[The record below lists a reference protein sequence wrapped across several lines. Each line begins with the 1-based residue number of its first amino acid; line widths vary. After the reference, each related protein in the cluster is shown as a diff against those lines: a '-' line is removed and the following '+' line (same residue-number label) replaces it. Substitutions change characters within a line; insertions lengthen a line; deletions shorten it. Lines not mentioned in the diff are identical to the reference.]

1 MNAPEQITTLLIEQ
15 LIPSPTNPRKHFDEA
30 KLQELSS
37 SIKVHGVL
45 QPLLVRVALQDDGH
59 GAVENK
65 GKFEVIAGERRYR
78 AAKLAGIDQ
87 VPVMIRNLSDTD
99 VLHAQV
105 IENLQ
110 RDDLHELEE
119 AEGYERLLKEKDR
132 SGQPYTA
139 ESIAA
144 EIGKSRAYVYA
155 RLKLLDLCG
164 EARAACYAGEIDAS
178 TALLIARIP
187 VHKMQVEALKE
198 VTRKMEYGTQNH
210 AKGDKAMSYRRA
222 RELLQERY
230 MLDLAEAP
238 FDIKDA
244 DLIAKCG
251 SCTGCTK
258 RTGNQPELFDDVS
271 SKDVCTDPVC
281 HAMKKTAHVLAL
293 QKEAEEKGNKLLLGK
308 DAKKLI
314 PNYMQTPEEHLQGHG
329 LVCLDAKVPGD
340 EQKRTYGQILKEAK
354 LLTPSKDTGKAIVSK
369 TIVEHPHRANTM
381 IETVNIEQAAKA
393 LREAGFEITLKSQKD
408 TRENNEEKRSKER
421 EKKEQEL
428 AIENAFRS
436 RLFDTLHAKI
446 EADIGDPASD
456 TFPKLYRMLAVQ
468 MWSDFDYYDHEDIV
482 AVMRKFTTLP
492 TEQDGVDVDWESHI
506 TEFGDNIPN
515 LTPAQ
520 HLMLIIELPL
530 LAEELTAGLHSG
542 EAKTMLACAGE
553 LGIDA
558 AALRKETAAQHKAAL
573 AAAKKAATK
582 SAKAPEQTAT
592 TTAPPAPPKVRPA
605 ASWPFPTPLDQKKSD
620 AEPSSTPS
628 PAAQAQEKTAE
639 KKTEA
644 APATAKATAGKTN
657 KESR

>member
-1 MNAPEQITTLLIEQ
+1 MNAPDQITTLLIEQ

-30 KLQELSS
+30 KLQELAN
-37 SIKVHGVL
+37 SIKSHGVL
-45 QPLLVRVALQDDGH
+45 QPILVREQPF
-59 GAVENK
+59 EE
-65 GKFEVIAGERRYR
+65 GKPRRAEIISGERRYR
-78 AAKLAGIDQ
+78 AAKLAGIDM

-132 SGQPYTA
+132 SNQPYTA

-155 RLKLLDLCG
+155 RLKLLDLCE

-187 VHKMQVEALKE
+187 VNKMQVEALKE

-244 DLIAKCG
+244 DLIPKCG
-251 SCTGCTK
+251 SCTDCTK

-293 QKEAEEKGNKLLLGK
+293 QKAAEEKGNKLLLGK

-314 PNYMQTPEEHLQGHG
+314 PNYMKTPEEHLQDHG
-329 LVCLDAKVPGD
+329 LIPLDAKVPGD
-340 EQKRTYGQILKEAK
+340 EQHRTYSQILKEAK

-369 TIVEHPHRANTM
+369 TIVEHPQRANTM
-381 IETVNIEQAAKA
+381 IETVNIEAATKA
-393 LREAGFEITLKSQKD
+393 LREAGFEIAMKSQKD
-408 TRENNEEKRSKER
+408 THEKDEEKRSKER

-428 AIENAFRS
+428 AIENAFRT
-436 RLFDTLHAKI
+436 RLFDTLHSKI

-468 MWSDFDYYDHEDIV
+468 TWSDCDYYDHEDII
-482 AVMRKFTTLP
+482 ALMRKFTTLP
-492 TEQDGVDVDWESHI
+492 TEQDGVDIDWESHI
-506 TEFGDNIPN
+506 TEFGENIPN
-515 LTPAQ
+515 MTPAQ

-530 LAEELTAGLHSG
+530 LTQELTAGRYSG
-542 EAKTMLACAGE
+542 EATTMLACAGE

-558 AALRKETAAQHKAAL
+558 EALRKEAVAQHKAAL

-592 TTAPPAPPKVRPA
+592 TTTPPAPPKVRPT
-605 ASWPFPTPLDQKKSD
+605 ASWPFPVPMSKK
-620 AEPSSTPS
+620 E
-628 PAAQAQEKTAE
+628 TA
-639 KKTEA
+639 
-644 APATAKATAGKTN
+644 
-657 KESR
+657 